1 MTTTSMR
8 KINGGLATG
17 LSDFDALAGLI
28 PRQHVTLAAARPS
41 SGTTAFALGVAR
53 HNDEIGHQAAFASF
67 ESGAHTIMS
76 NLVAATTS
84 VNTDRPLSINPGR
97 RARIERARKTMEEGR
112 LLLWSRA
119 GKPGKWA
126 FARLLE
132 QLAAQPE
139 LDLVVLDGYGQAAYG
154 EPTEGATFAALQRLA
169 RERDVAVLVTAHLT
183 PDDGTPETTL
193 PTLSDLRLTEGPVAE
208 AHNAVF
214 LHRPDRNGTVPLRR
228 GEVDLIAS
236 RGWQNAGSTTVR
248 FEPEYHRFVD
258 LPNT

>member
-1 MTTTSMR
+1 MR
-8 KINGGLATG
+8 KKLHTAEIATG
-17 LSDFDALAGLI
+17 LSDFDALAGPI
-28 PRQHVTLAAARPS
+28 PRQHVTVAAARSS
-41 SGTTAFALGVAR
+41 SGATAFALGVAR

-67 ESGAHTIMS
+67 ESGADTIMG

-97 RARIERARKTMEEGR
+97 RARIDRARKAMEQSR

-126 FARLLE
+126 FAHLMK

-139 LDLVVLDGYGQAAYG
+139 LDLVVMDGYSQAAYG
-154 EPTEGATFAALQRLA
+154 EPFEGATFAALQQLA
-169 RERDVAVLVTAHLT
+169 RERDVAVMVTAHLT
-183 PDDGTPETTL
+183 PDKDGPETDP
-193 PTLSDLRLTEGPVAE
+193 PTLLDLSSMEGPVAE
-208 AHNAVF
+208 ARNAVL
-214 LHRPDRNGTVPLRR
+214 LHRPDRNGTVPQRR
-228 GEVDLIAS
+228 GEVDLIAVH
-236 RGWQNAGSTTVR
+236 GWQDTGSATVR